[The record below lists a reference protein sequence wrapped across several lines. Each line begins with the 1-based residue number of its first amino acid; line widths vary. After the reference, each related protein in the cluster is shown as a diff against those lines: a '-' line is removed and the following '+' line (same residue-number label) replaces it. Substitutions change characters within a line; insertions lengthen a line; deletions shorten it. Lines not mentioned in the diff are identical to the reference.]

1 MPHPIER
8 ALARASFLAMVAGLL
23 LVASPARSAGSI
35 TYVLEKAAA
44 PTADELDAY
53 ARIQKAMDS
62 ALFHYNRLTTLR
74 KALRV
79 QYVPGVAT
87 ADANSNGVM
96 RFGSNRSYM
105 SVITAMHEMSH
116 TLGVGTTPE
125 YANILVGG
133 VLQAPKANAALRAA
147 TNDPTAQM
155 KGDAMHMW
163 PYGLNFAS
171 EVKSVADLEIH
182 CRIMEGLHQDMFQ
195 ESVAFEGRLRNRST
209 GTCMRRVGTGLALG
223 SCTDSLSVVRIV
235 SMGASDPTYRLEF
248 GDRVLDTPNESSVTG
263 LVLGLYGW
271 NGGNHQRL
279 RFSEGTPKA
288 GTTARLR
295 LVHSGLE
302 LRAQGTTVV
311 QDATTTALDSRT
323 WELVAGTVSVSPRS
337 ATSMP
342 APKGP
347 SVDALG
353 RRGEI
358 ASPWEWK
365 HRP

>member
-1 MPHPIER
+1 MR
-8 ALARASFLAMVAGLL
+8 AVLL
-23 LVASPARSAGSI
+23 LVLPCMLLGTTSARAAGSI

-53 ARIQKAMDS
+53 TRIQKAMDS
-62 ALFHYNRLTTLR
+62 ALSHYNRLTTLR

-87 ADANSNGVM
+87 ADGNSNGVM

-105 SVITAMHEMSH
+105 VVITAMHEMSH

-125 YANILVGG
+125 YAKILVGG
-133 VLQAPKANAALRAA
+133 VLQAPKATAALRAA
-147 TNDPTAQM
+147 TNDPSAQM
-155 KGDAMHMW
+155 KGDAMHLW

-195 ESVAFEGRLRNRST
+195 EAVVFEGRIRSRAT
-209 GTCMRRVGTGLALG
+209 GTCMRREANGLVLG
-223 SCTDSLSVVRIV
+223 SCSDSLSVVRIV
-235 SMGASDPTYRLEF
+235 SMGATDPTYRLEF
-248 GDRVLDTPNESSVTG
+248 GDRVLDTPNESSVAG
-263 LVLGLYGW
+263 LALGLYIW

-288 GTTARLR
+288 GTNARLR
-295 LVHSGLE
+295 MVHSGLE

-311 QDATTTALDSRT
+311 QDATTNSVDSRT
-323 WELVAGTVSVSPRS
+323 WELLASTVSVSPRRDPPGVPTGS
-337 ATSMP
+337 A
-342 APKGP
+342 
-347 SVDALG
+347 VDVLG
-353 RRGEI
+353 RRGVK
-358 ASPWEWK
+358 ASDLEWK
-365 HRP
+365 HRR

>member
-1 MPHPIER
+1 MR
-8 ALARASFLAMVAGLL
+8 AVLLPLFVAMLL
-23 LVASPARSAGSI
+23 GTAPGHAAGSI

-44 PTADELDAY
+44 PTADQLDAY

-62 ALFHYNRLTTLR
+62 ALYHYNRLTTLR

-79 QYVPGVAT
+79 QYVPGVPT

-125 YANILVGG
+125 YARILVGG
-133 VLQAPKANAALRAA
+133 LLQAPKANAALRAA
-147 TNDPTAQM
+147 TNDPAAQM

-209 GTCMRRVGTGLALG
+209 GTCMRRAGTGLTLG

-235 SMGASDPTYRLEF
+235 SMGATDPTYRLEF
-248 GDRVLDTPNESSVTG
+248 GDRVLDTPNESSVAG
-263 LVLGLYGW
+263 LVLGLYTW
-271 NGGNHQRL
+271 NGGNHQRV

-311 QDATTTALDSRT
+311 QDATTSVLDART
-323 WELVAGTVSVSPRS
+323 WELVGVTVSVSTRK
-337 ATSMP
+337 ATSTL

-353 RRGEI
+353 RRGSEGKRLD
-358 ASPWEWK
+358 WK
-365 HRP
+365 TPR

>member
-1 MPHPIER
+1 MSHPLDR
-8 ALARASFLAMVAGLL
+8 ALARTVFLS
-23 LVASPARSAGSI
+23 LVISLVLGTTSARAAGSI
-35 TYVLEKAAA
+35 TYVLEKAAS

-105 SVITAMHEMSH
+105 VVITAMHEMSH

-125 YANILVGG
+125 YAKILVGG

-147 TNDPTAQM
+147 TNDPSAQM

-195 ESVAFEGRLRNRST
+195 EAVVFEGRMRNLST
-209 GTCMRRVGTGLALG
+209 GTCLSRTGSGLLLG
-223 SCTDSLSVVRIV
+223 SCTDAPSLVRIV
-235 SMGASDPTYRLEF
+235 SMGATDPTYRLEF
-248 GDRVLDTPNESSVTG
+248 GDLVLDTPNESSAPG
-263 LVLGLYGW
+263 LPLGLYTW
-271 NGGNHQRL
+271 NGGNHQRV
-279 RFSEGTPKA
+279 RFSDGIPKA
-288 GTTARLR
+288 GTTVRLR
-295 LVHSGLE
+295 MVHSGLE
-302 LRAQGTTVV
+302 LRVQGPTIV
-311 QDATTTALDSRT
+311 QDVTTTPLDSRT
-323 WELVAGTVSVSPRS
+323 WELLGTTVSTAPRS
-337 ATSMP
+337 TT
-342 APKGP
+342 P
-347 SVDALG
+347 SVAPAGPTVDAMG
-353 RRGEI
+353 RRG
-358 ASPWEWK
+358 ADAADLGWK
-365 HRP
+365 HGR

>member
-1 MPHPIER
+1 MLHPFRRDAIR
-8 ALARASFLAMVAGLL
+8 CAFLAVGVTILLGTTPGHAAG
-23 LVASPARSAGSI
+23 GI

-105 SVITAMHEMSH
+105 TVITAMHEMSH
-116 TLGVGTTPE
+116 TLGVGTTAE
-125 YANILVGG
+125 YTKILVGG
-133 VLQAPKANAALRAA
+133 VLQAPKANAALRSA

-171 EVKSVADLEIH
+171 EVKSEADLVIH

-195 ESVAFEGRLRNRST
+195 ESVAFEGRIRSRAT
-209 GTCMRRVGTGLALG
+209 GTCMRREGNGLALG
-223 SCTDSLSVVRIV
+223 SCSDSLSLVRIV
-235 SMGASDPTYRLEF
+235 SMGATDPTYRLEF
-248 GDRVLDTPNESSVTG
+248 GDRVLDTPNESSV
-263 LVLGLYGW
+263 LALALGLYTW

-279 RFSEGTPKA
+279 RFSEGAPRA
-288 GTTARLR
+288 GTSVRLR
-295 LVHSGLE
+295 MVHSGLE
-302 LRAQGTTVV
+302 VRAQGTTVL
-311 QDATTTALDSRT
+311 QDATTAALDART
-323 WELVAGTVSVSPRS
+323 WDLVASTVSISPRRD
-337 ATSMP
+337 P
-342 APKGP
+342 QGGP
-347 SVDALG
+347 MGPMIDALG
-353 RRGEI
+353 RRGVE
-358 ASPWEWK
+358 ASDLEWK
-365 HRP
+365 HHR